1 MIWAEP
7 PPPTTAAHRE
17 DLASTLE
24 VITLAAADLADSLA
38 DHPRTLEPW
47 VIREA
52 CLNGFAELT
61 KWIWNEERPDGSDRH
76 SFFSQHTGNA
86 AIASF
91 PHGAAFGIAMTVS
104 EGTLRVLSRKH
115 YWWDVVVGGLV
126 GFGCERL
133 SAAAWDG
140 GER

>member
-1 MIWAEP
+1 MQADQAIT
-7 PPPTTAAHRE
+7 TTAEHRE
-17 DLASTLE
+17 DLLSTVE
-24 VITLAAADLADSLA
+24 AITLTAVDLADSLS
-38 DHPRTLEPW
+38 DHPRTLEPFL
-47 VIREA
+47 IREA
-52 CLNGFAELT
+52 CLNGFAELS
-61 KWIWNEERPDGSDRH
+61 KWLFKEPRPDRTNTH

-86 AIASF
+86 AVASF

-133 SAAAWDG
+133 SAATWDG